1 MSTAVLAAEQI
12 TIGTHWEVQVFG
24 YTLNMDTILATL
36 VAGGVLIVLGLIV
49 ARRASPGVPNRLQLF
64 FETVNDLITDQVRQ
78 NLGVRTA
85 PWVIPLAMCLFLF
98 ILFANLLAILPTE
111 HILPP
116 PTADVNLTYAL
127 ALLVIFAVWG
137 TALKNRPRKFLA
149 HFASPYKVML
159 PLNLIEELAKPVSL
173 ALRLFGN
180 VLSGVIMIQLIG
192 LLPAYLLW
200 APFTA
205 WKLFDIFIG
214 LLQAVIF
221 TILTIIYFGQALGD
235 EEEAH

>member
-1 MSTAVLAAEQI
+1 
-12 TIGTHWEVQVFG
+12 
-24 YTLNMDTILATL
+24 
-36 VAGGVLIVLGLIV
+36 
-49 ARRASPGVPNRLQLF
+49 
-64 FETVNDLITDQVRQ
+64 
-78 NLGVRTA
+78 
-85 PWVIPLAMCLFLF
+85 
-98 ILFANLLAILPTE
+98 
-111 HILPP
+111 
-116 PTADVNLTYAL
+116 
-127 ALLVIFAVWG
+127 
-137 TALKNRPRKFLA
+137 
-149 HFASPYKVML
+149 ML

>member
-1 MSTAVLAAEQI
+1 MSTVVLAAE
-12 TIGTHWEVQVFG
+12 TIEIGKHWVVEVFG
-24 YTLNMDTILATL
+24 VPLNMDTILAT
-36 VAGGVLIVLGLIV
+36 VIAGGVLIVLGLIV
-49 ARRASPGVPNRLQLF
+49 ARRATTGVPGRLQLF

-85 PWVIPLAMCLFLF
+85 PWVVPLAMCLFLF
-98 ILFANLLAILPTE
+98 ILFANLMAILPTE
-111 HILPP
+111 HYLPP
-116 PTADVNLTYAL
+116 PTADVNLAYAL
-127 ALLVIFAVWG
+127 ALLVIFSVWG
-137 TALKNRPRKFLA
+137 TALKNRPRQFLG
-149 HFASPYKVML
+149 HFARPYKALL
-159 PLNLIEELAKPVSL
+159 PLNIIEELAKPISL
-173 ALRLFGN
+173 SLRLFGN
-180 VLSGVIMIQLIG
+180 ILSGVIMIQLIG
-192 LLPAYLLW
+192 LLPFYVLW